1 MLLFLLL
8 GVAAVAVVAS
18 SKPAAASAPM
28 DASKDT
34 NTTASS
40 ASDSGSTT
48 NTTASIDDSAGSG
61 SANSGAV
68 YSVDDSDSGTTN
80 TTASVTDGDSATNA
94 TTYAIDGSGRSSEG
108 STSAAV
114 TMSSGY
120 GFSEGVEAPQ
130 SVTYS
135 QTLKESAA
143 PAPTFTQSPFLGGMV
158 SGRARP
164 RR

>member
-68 YSVDDSDSGTTN
+68 YSVDDSSSDSPVNVVSNALDSSGSGAAGEP
-80 TTASVTDGDSATNA
+80 ASVSL
-94 TTYAIDGSGRSSEG
+94 
-108 STSAAV
+108 
-114 TMSSGY
+114 SSGY

-135 QTLKESAA
+135 QPLKESAA
-143 PAPTFTQSPFLGGMV
+143 PASTFTQSPFLGGMV